1 MLESCIYQIGDRYAN
16 YESLTEQYKE
26 GDSNFFYYYL
36 DLKSGKVVTNR
47 EELGQENNIND
58 VAKSVR
64 KMGKYVIIKSK
75 LSEFETNIQEA
86 DAELWQ
92 SQTVY
97 LSNVDKGEFVFMTG
111 VDTKYPVKDSY
122 YKNAH
127 FYEKYSPFV
136 RGVSAGMILAFL
148 IFFASVVWLV
158 VIAGRTERDGELHL
172 YKFDRCKTEVGAAAV
187 IFAWFVPSLL
197 TVLFMGAAGIIS
209 QKTFAVRNGILS
221 YETFFGMI
229 GFGGLAVY
237 TCNMFLVGILSLA
250 RRIKAGIAWKNSFL
264 YSVVEFVKLLIRN
277 ARHIAKIIVLY
288 LAYAAVHWVAYLA
301 SGWPSAFWSFVIFIV
316 QTAGFVILVNWAV
329 GRQKIKEGIEKISE
343 GELDYKID
351 LEDIHGEQRKIA
363 EQVNSI
369 GSGLDAAVEKN
380 MKSERLK
387 TDLITNV
394 SHDIKT
400 PLTSI
405 INYVNLLKQ
414 EKFDDPKIQRYI
426 EVLEEKSQRLKT
438 LTEDVVEASKVSS
451 GNISLEFMNINMI
464 ELIQQTSGE
473 FEEKFQARNLTQIM
487 NFPEE
492 DAIVRVDG
500 RRMWR
505 VLANIYNNAAK
516 YAMEGTRIYADLQ
529 TLDGKVIFSLK
540 NISEQPLNISS
551 AEELT
556 ERFIRGDLSRST
568 EGSGLGLSIAKTLTT
583 MMGGTFDL
591 YLDGDLFK
599 VVIIFDKID

>member
-1 MLESCIYQIGDRYAN
+1 
-16 YESLTEQYKE
+16 
-26 GDSNFFYYYL
+26 
-36 DLKSGKVVTNR
+36 
-47 EELGQENNIND
+47 
-58 VAKSVR
+58 
-64 KMGKYVIIKSK
+64 MGKYVIIKSK

-92 SQTVY
+92 SQTAY

-136 RGVSAGMILAFL
+136 RGVSAGTILAFL
-148 IFFASVVWLV
+148 IFLASVVWLV

-172 YKFDRCKTEVGAAAV
+172 YKFDRCKTEIGAAAV

-221 YETFFGMI
+221 YEIFFGMI

-316 QTAGFVILVNWAV
+316 QTAGFVILVIWAV

-343 GELDYKID
+343 GELDYKIE

-487 NFPEE
+487 NLPEE